1 MYRNEGVNFMKLA
14 MAQMSMTKSIDS
26 NFKKTMELID
36 EAHKEKADFIF
47 FPEIQL
53 SPFFPQ
59 YEKQNVSEYLLDINS
74 KYIKE
79 IEKSCK
85 DYNMYA
91 SPNVY
96 LNIDGKPYDSSLM
109 INDRGGLEGISTM
122 VHVAQCPMFYEQ
134 DYYTE
139 SIDGFK
145 VYDTKFGK
153 VGIVVCFDRHLPE
166 SIRTCALK
174 GADLVIVPTA
184 NTKSEPLEMFEWEIR
199 VQAMQNSVF
208 VAMCNRVGLEGDMDF
223 AGESIIVDPNG
234 NVVYKA
240 GDKEGLIVED
250 IDLSLSRKIRENRP
264 YLALRRTDLYL

>member
-1 MYRNEGVNFMKLA
+1 MKLA
-14 MAQMSMTKSIDS
+14 MAQMCMTKAIDK
-26 NFKKTMELID
+26 NFEKTLYFID

-59 YEKQNVSEYLLDINS
+59 YEKQNVSDYLIDINS
-74 KYIKE
+74 HYIKE
-79 IEKSCK
+79 IEKRCRE
-85 DYNMYA
+85 YNMYA

-96 LNIDGKPYDSSLM
+96 LNMDEKPYDASLM
-109 INDRGGLEGISTM
+109 INDDGDLEGISTM

-139 SIDGFK
+139 SLDGFH
-145 VYDTKFGK
+145 VYDTRFGK

-208 VAMCNRVGLEGDMDF
+208 VAMCNRVGLEGEMDF

-234 NVVYKA
+234 DVVFK
-240 GDKEGLIVED
+240 GNDQEGLIVKD
-250 IDLSLSRKIRENRP
+250 IDLSLSKKIREQRP
-264 YLALRRTDLYL
+264 YLPLRRTDLYL